1 MSMLQKVVSVT
12 FASIVLVMAVLLI
25 FTLSG
30 VIEPDVG
37 SNIMENIVEG
47 EFFKVLLYLV
57 AIVLIIFSIREI
69 AFGEKVERDGKDGII
84 LENESGKLIIS
95 KESLENLIAGVGR
108 EVDGVEGINSRTS
121 IDIDKNVTVDI
132 NVVVN
137 REVVIKEL
145 SKELQKKAKEALKQ
159 TVDLDVKYV
168 NIRVK
173 NISNKKSKKSTS
185 TSNNTTN
192 NTEEKKE
199 NGKKVSSK

>member
-12 FASIVLVMAVLLI
+12 FASIVLIMAVLLI
-25 FTLSG
+25 LTLSG
-30 VIEPDVG
+30 IIEPDVG

-47 EFFKVLLYLV
+47 EFFKVLLYIV
-57 AIVLIIFSIREI
+57 AIVLIVFAVREI

-145 SKELQKKAKEALKQ
+145 SKELQKKAKDALKQ

-173 NISNKKSKKSTS
+173 NISNKKSKKGSSSST
-185 TSNNTTN
+185 NTTN

-199 NGKKVSSK
+199 NVKKVSSK